1 MIIITHDTKR
11 KKKEEEEEEEE
22 EGEEEEE
29 EKGRFSRRVYMII
42 SPVYTNQ
49 SYTSSEQPSKQPN
62 SVGKSYSTLGETPQ
76 CIFKSLSSP

>member
-22 EGEEEEE
+22 KEEEN
-29 EKGRFSRRVYMII
+29 GRFSRRVNMII

-49 SYTSSEQPSKQPN
+49 SGTSSEQPSKQPN
-62 SVGKSYSTLGETPQ
+62 SVGKSYSTLEETP
-76 CIFKSLSSP
+76 